1 MLGWLT
7 PFFIDVCG
15 SPLDRETILFHHA
28 HGLEHVGIRVADV
41 MFDDTYSLPF
51 LPRSWTASLHFLLR
65 ERSFGATHS
74 IAARFHFYLKL
85 GVKS

>member
-1 MLGWLT
+1 MLGLLS

-15 SPLDRETILFHHA
+15 SPLDRETILFHQA
-28 HGLEHVGIRVADV
+28 HGLEHVGIRVADL
-41 MFDDTYSLPF
+41 MFDDGYSLPLF
-51 LPRSWTASLHFLLR
+51 PRSWTASLYFLLR
-65 ERSFGATHS
+65 ERSFGATQS